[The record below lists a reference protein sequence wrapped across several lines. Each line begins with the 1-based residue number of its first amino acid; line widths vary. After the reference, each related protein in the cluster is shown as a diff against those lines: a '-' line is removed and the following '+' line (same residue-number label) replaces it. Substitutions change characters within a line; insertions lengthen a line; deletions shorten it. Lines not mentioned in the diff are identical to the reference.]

1 MLKLMRYQIIRIKGL
16 VMWMI
21 RAGEGAYLID
31 SFREHNCVGIGWS
44 SLGDLSLINDENV
57 LKTMYLK
64 EYPGQHP
71 SKSSNAIAMIKKF
84 RFDMKI
90 GDQAISYDPS
100 RREYLI
106 GKIISEY
113 EYISTTIDD
122 EDFNHIREVQ
132 WLGNVSRDSL
142 SVSSRN
148 TLGSTLTVFTIN
160 DSVAMELN
168 SLLNSSNDSP
178 APEVLEEKEQAI
190 EQSRNDV
197 IEQSRELIKD
207 RIVDISPEDME
218 HLVAGVL
225 RAMGYRTI
233 VSAKGSDRGVDI
245 FASPDGL
252 GLESPRIKVEVKH
265 RKNTAIGS
273 QDLRSFI
280 GGLRSDDR
288 GLYVSTGGFTKDAKY
303 EAERSNI
310 PITLIDIDNLMKL
323 IVEHYDSFDI
333 ETRIL
338 LPLTKVYWPR

>member
-1 MLKLMRYQIIRIKGL
+1 
-16 VMWMI
+16 MWMI
-21 RAGEGAYLID
+21 RAGEGAYLVD
-31 SFREHNCVGIGWS
+31 SFRERECVGIGWNE
-44 SLGDLSLINDENV
+44 LGDLSLFSDEV
-57 LKTMYLK
+57 ALRVRYLE
-64 EYPGQHP
+64 EYPGQHA

-84 RFDMKI
+84 RFDMKV
-90 GDQAISYDPS
+90 GDQAITYDPS

-106 GKIISEY
+106 GEITSDY
-113 EYISTTIDD
+113 EYTSEVIDD
-122 EDFNHIREVQ
+122 EDFNHIRKVN

-148 TLGSTLTVFTIN
+148 TLGSTLTIFSVN
-160 DSVAMELN
+160 DDVASELN
-168 SLLNSSNDSP
+168 ALLNPQNDTQ
-178 APEVLEEKEQAI
+178 AVVEVQEEKEQAI

-207 RIVDISPEDME
+207 RIVEVSPDDME

-233 VSAKGSDRGVDI
+233 VSAKGMDRGVDI

-265 RKNTAIGS
+265 RKNTAMGS
-273 QDLRSFI
+273 QELRSFI

-303 EAERSNI
+303 EAERSNV
-310 PITLIDIDNLMKL
+310 PVTLIDIDGLLKL
-323 IVEHYDSFDI
+323 IIEHYDSFDI

>member
-1 MLKLMRYQIIRIKGL
+1 
-16 VMWMI
+16 MWMI
-21 RAGEGAYLID
+21 RAGEGAYLVD
-31 SFREHNCVGIGWS
+31 RFRERACVGIGWS
-44 SLGDLSLINDENV
+44 ALGDLSLFKNEAV
-57 LKTMYLK
+57 LKSKYLE
-64 EYPGQHP
+64 EYPGQHA

-84 RFDMKI
+84 RFDMKV
-90 GDQAISYDPS
+90 GDRAITYDPS
-100 RREYLI
+100 HREYLI
-106 GKIISEY
+106 GEIISDY
-113 EYISTTIDD
+113 EYTCEVIDD
-122 EDFNHIREVQ
+122 EDFNHTRKVK

-148 TLGSTLTVFTIN
+148 TLGSTLTVFSVN
-160 DSVAMELN
+160 DDVAAELN
-168 SLLNSSNDSP
+168 SLLNHQNDTSSISE
-178 APEVLEEKEQAI
+178 AQEEKEQAI

-207 RIVDISPEDME
+207 RIVDVSPDDME
-218 HLVAGVL
+218 YLVAGVL

-233 VSAKGSDRGVDI
+233 VSAKGMDRGVDI

-265 RKNTAIGS
+265 RKNTAMGS
-273 QDLRSFI
+273 QELRSFI

-303 EAERSNI
+303 EAERSNV
-310 PITLIDIDNLMKL
+310 PVTLIDIDGLMKL
-323 IVEHYDSFDI
+323 IIEHYDSFDI